1 MAEEEQNNENKE
13 TMEQDNTT
21 ETSTGENMSN
31 DYSQEQSQLDLTQ
44 LEQRI
49 TSLEQRLMSVEHV
62 EQPQSKPNDDEQT
75 TDDQSDATDESSAS
89 DKPSDKGESLAEIE
103 KMLDL

>member
-1 MAEEEQNNENKE
+1 MAEEKDNSQEQENL
-13 TMEQDNTT
+13 EQDNTT
-21 ETSTGENMSN
+21 DVSTGENMSN
-31 DYSQEQSQLDLTQ
+31 DYSQEQSQMNLTQ